1 MENWSSVKSMQIPK
15 ADFTIMGFVKD
26 KGWYDVLAYV
36 DSRGYVDYRD
46 ERAKKDKRVQKEI
59 AEAKEKMKRMYPQ
72 YGVYV
77 NSKQYYTTND
87 LKNYYKNWENEEE
100 FNELMNR
107 FIQKSVWVYDD
118 DKKLWYSPEKNLLK
132 NGGNL
137 EQENTTSG
145 FNYTI
150 GGL

>member
-1 MENWSSVKSMQIPK
+1 
-15 ADFTIMGFVKD
+15 
-26 KGWYDVLAYV
+26 
-36 DSRGYVDYRD
+36 
-46 ERAKKDKRVQKEI
+46 
-59 AEAKEKMKRMYPQ
+59 MYPQ